1 MKSHIPSLCL
11 HLDLLQLNHPIDTW
25 ILLVV
30 YFLQVFQVNLC
41 AFLVQFFVLA
51 RFYGT
56 DVSSQ
61 HLCCRYCVGVDPLL
75 LLIYINIFFFI
86 FIRPLSGDRHCLLC
100 IFRWFSPNHL
110 PIDWFASHTFASM
123 VRLISVYMTSFIAI
137 LSFHFIPYDLCF
149 IILVT

>member
-1 MKSHIPSLCL
+1 MRSHIPSLCL

-30 YFLQVFQVNLC
+30 YFLQVFQDNLC

-61 HLCCRYCVGVDPLL
+61 HLCCRYVCGCQSLVTADVHKH
-75 LLIYINIFFFI
+75 IFI

-110 PIDWFASHTFASM
+110 PVDWFASHTFASM